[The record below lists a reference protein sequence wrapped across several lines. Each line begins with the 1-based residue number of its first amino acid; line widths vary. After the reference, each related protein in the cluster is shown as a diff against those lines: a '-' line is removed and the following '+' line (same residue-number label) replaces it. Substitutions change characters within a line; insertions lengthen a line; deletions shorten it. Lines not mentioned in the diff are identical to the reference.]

1 MRIEFKR
8 ESWVFFVQLLT
19 SLENLM
25 AYHLQLI
32 QKAAQKGLISRQ
44 MHVML
49 CCMVYLSLLK
59 PKPNPTN

>member
-49 CCMVYLSLLK
+49 CCMVYLC
-59 PKPNPTN
+59 PA